1 MDAEIRLLL
10 EEEMIESMELSEFA
24 FQYEQTP
31 EERERKRAARLPSQ
45 NWGAFVQERLAAKL
59 TILELKTWIQGKVFD
74 MGGIA
79 GVATWPEYRRGGLV
93 SRLLERALADMRQRG
108 QTVSFLHPFDFGFY
122 RKFGWETYAEYKKYE
137 IPTALLPKLPPQPG
151 AVRRIKDDL
160 PLLSGLYE
168 QMARRYNGTLARS
181 EAWWQHRVLP
191 SKKGTVAVCFDAA
204 GEPAGYAIYQVK
216 DRTMTVHELVCLHH
230 GARLQLWRFIADHD
244 SMIDKVTLTA
254 PANDPLPFVLSN
266 PRIGQ
271 EIVPY
276 FMARIVDAPAFV
288 AEYPFSTGIE
298 CELELT
304 LTDERAPWNAG
315 RFRLK
320 VYEAGAAS
328 IEAAAHPVAQI
339 PQLSCDIQT
348 FTCMLMSY
356 QRPAL
361 LRDIGRLSAD
371 DNALELLERLIPA
384 AQTYLPDFF

>member
-10 EEEMIESMELSEFA
+10 EDEMIESMELSEFA

-31 EERERKRAARLPSQ
+31 EERERKRTARLPAQ

-59 TILELKTWIQGKVFD
+59 TILELKTWIQGKAFD

-93 SRLLERALADMRQRG
+93 SRLLERSLADMRQRG

-160 PLLSGLYE
+160 PLLNGLYE
-168 QMARRYNGTLARS
+168 QVAKRYNGTLARS
-181 EAWWQHRVLP
+181 EEWWRHRVLS
-191 SKKGTVAVCFDAA
+191 SKKGTVAACFDAA

-216 DRTMTVHELVCLHH
+216 DRTMTVHELVSLHH
-230 GARLQLWRFIADHD
+230 RARLQLWRFIADHD

-254 PANDPLPFVLSN
+254 PANDPLPFMLSN

-271 EIVPY
+271 ETVPY

-328 IEAAAHPVAQI
+328 IEAAAYPIVQI

-384 AQTYLPDFF
+384 TQTYLPDFF